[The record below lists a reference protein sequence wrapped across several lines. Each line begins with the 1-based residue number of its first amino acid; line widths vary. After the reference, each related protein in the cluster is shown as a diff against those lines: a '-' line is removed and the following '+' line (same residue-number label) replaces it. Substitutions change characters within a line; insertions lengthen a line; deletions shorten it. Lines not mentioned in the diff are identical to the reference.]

1 MTATALKTQPE
12 QQPAHSPTVGALMP
26 KARLDA
32 VRKLAATARQANQT
46 IAEANDETEKAFLI
60 AAGVGAIREAING
73 PILADILQLANT
85 PLGFK
90 TDRPPGAKDRNGN
103 AMKPYPESVYKDVL
117 TEALIRGLRVIGNEI
132 NIIAGNLYVTKEG
145 LRRLIREFPGLRNFD
160 SRIGIPRMIGEN
172 AVVACKASWTIEG
185 KPDSIECE
193 GDYAIPIRVNKAM
206 GADAIIGKAESKLW
220 KRAYEKLTGSEF
232 DLSADTEA
240 SELPTESKQD

>member
-46 IAEANDETEKAFLI
+46 IAEAHAETEKAFVI
-60 AAGVGAIREAING
+60 AAGVGAIREAISG
-73 PILADILQLANT
+73 EILNDILQLANT

-103 AMKPYPESVYKDVL
+103 QMKPYPDAVYKDVL

-160 SRIGIPRMIGEN
+160 SRIGVPKMVNEVN
-172 AVVACKASWTIEG
+172 AVVPCKASWMLDG

-206 GADAIIGKAESKLW
+206 GTDAVIGKAESKLW
-220 KRAYEKLTGSEF
+220 KRVYEKLTGSEF
-232 DLSADTEA
+232 DLSSDAEA
-240 SELPTESKQD
+240 ELPSESK